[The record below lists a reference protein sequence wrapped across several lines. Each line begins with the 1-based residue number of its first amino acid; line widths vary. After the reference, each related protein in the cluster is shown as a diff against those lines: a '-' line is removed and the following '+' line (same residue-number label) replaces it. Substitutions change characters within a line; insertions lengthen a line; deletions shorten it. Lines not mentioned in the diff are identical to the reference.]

1 MTTHLA
7 LGRFAGIHLM
17 LVADSRRLEEPRGRE
32 AEREGGDGAAA
43 RGHACSTADALRLEA
58 GVKNLQQRFD
68 LIICYILM

>member
-32 AEREGGDGAAA
+32 AEREGGDGATA
-43 RGHACSTADALRLEA
+43 RGHDTTTDALRLEA

-68 LIICYILM
+68 LIICYI